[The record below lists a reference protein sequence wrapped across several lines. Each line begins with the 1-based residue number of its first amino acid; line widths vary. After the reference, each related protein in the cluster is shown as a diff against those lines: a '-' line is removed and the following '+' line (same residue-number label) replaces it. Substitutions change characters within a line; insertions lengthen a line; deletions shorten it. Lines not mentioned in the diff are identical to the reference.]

1 MDFLFILILPVLGLV
16 ALNKREQRARIAL
29 LGSYLSRFRIEQLME
44 RLIQGYMRALGESD
58 PERQAQVWQH
68 LSADETELCLQF
80 NAFVLEFSA
89 VDAAMARVSRWPFAL
104 PYATQWAAG
113 HSFDL
118 RKALSIH
125 AHAINQA
132 ASNSQHLSPK
142 DKAFTLLAEL
152 LLMQHTCHWFC
163 RSKMVASARLL
174 ARHQTAYAQ
183 VLSSVAAQTR
193 RAYGTL
199 TGSHAG

>member
-1 MDFLFILILPVLGLV
+1 MDFLFIFALPVLGLIV
-16 ALNKREQRARIAL
+16 LNKREQRARAAL
-29 LGSYLSRFRIEQLME
+29 LGSYLGRFRIEQLME
-44 RLIQGYMRALGESD
+44 RLTQGYLRALGETD
-58 PERQAQVWQH
+58 PARQAQVWQH

-89 VDAAMARVSRWPFAL
+89 VDAALTRVSRWPMAL
-104 PYATQWAAG
+104 PYATVWAPSS
-113 HSFDL
+113 SFDL

-125 AHAINQA
+125 AHALNQA
-132 ASNSQHLSPK
+132 ASNSQHQAPK

-152 LLMQHTCHWFC
+152 LLMQHTCHWYC

-183 VLSSVAAQTR
+183 VLSSVAPATR
-193 RAYGTL
+193 RAYGAL
-199 TGSHAG
+199 VGARV